1 MESHMG
7 FAPTQTRFAD
17 VGLTTWLVRHM
28 GGWAGAAPA
37 SPGSQS
43 GILLLN

>member
-1 MESHMG
+1 
-7 FAPTQTRFAD
+7 
-17 VGLTTWLVRHM
+17 VRHM